1 MKRKII
7 LITILILLLVGCSKN
22 LTVKEATSDYLN
34 RYINLD
40 ESIIEQLNTQA
51 SRYYKNNSVKDKY
64 IDVLKRQYSN
74 LEYEIVN
81 ETYDN
86 EFAYTNIK
94 IMVYDLYKAQKN
106 ATENINDFLLPDGNY
121 DMDAFNLY
129 KLDKMLTTENK
140 VENTITI
147 KLLREDNT
155 WEVLQLS
162 NENLEKL
169 HGIYNYEA

>member
-94 IMVYDLYKAQKN
+94 IMVY
-106 ATENINDFLLPDGNY
+106 IN
-121 DMDAFNLY
+121 
-129 KLDKMLTTENK
+129 
-140 VENTITI
+140 
-147 KLLREDNT
+147 
-155 WEVLQLS
+155 
-162 NENLEKL
+162 
-169 HGIYNYEA
+169 